1 MQKEALKNP
10 SLLGHMGYLSLSGLH
25 MFRLMITF
33 TLWLAYFIGEG
44 YSQNVRS
51 DSIASS
57 S

>member
-33 TLWLAYFIGEG
+33 ALWLAYFIGEG